1 MHNFYAKYI
10 KILDICKKFSKN
22 LVNELGNVPR
32 RGVVPKFSDLEVIAL
47 SLTAESLSMDSENCL
62 FVRLNHH
69 RDLFPNL
76 ISRRQFNT
84 RRKLTVP
91 VCNAIRERMADE
103 MDGGESFFCIDSK
116 PVEVC
121 RIARSSRCRLGK
133 SDYETASSFGFC
145 ASQNTQASLCLI
157 ETSPSSRQA
166 CLPESSVRSR
176 PSPHCNMST
185 ISREDP
191 LAMSNML

>member
-1 MHNFYAKYI
+1 MHNFYAKYM

-133 SDYETASSFGFC
+133 THWPCQICFRLIPPTGFC
-145 ASQNTQASLCLI
+145 WKNLCK
-157 ETSPSSRQA
+157 T
-166 CLPESSVRSR
+166 
-176 PSPHCNMST
+176 T
-185 ISREDP
+185 KISAKR
-191 LAMSNML
+191 LRNSKKVVLLRKNLCKT